1 MGNLKIDFGYNPPTG
16 DRGYENI
23 DPRTYMS
30 DLHNALDVASKNFSS
45 LWSSD
50 HLNYASEFRVECW
63 TLLTWMAA
71 RYPETMLGTVVMSN
85 SFRHPPLLAK
95 MTASLQHMSNGKLIL
110 GYGAGWYENE
120 YIAYGFDYPSS
131 GIRLDMF
138 EEGVEVI
145 KLMWNDSPANY
156 SGNFYQV
163 KDVFCEPK
171 PTPNPILMLGGGGEK
186 KTLKIVAK
194 HADWWNDVMRKPKDL
209 RRKLDALKKH
219 CEDVGRD
226 YNSIRKTIAPRFII
240 DKDYKKALGQADQMR
255 RNDQIIAGD
264 PSAVIDQLSEL
275 RELGFDFVITTFPRF
290 QDLSDMKLFV
300 KEVMPH
306 FL

>member
-1 MGNLKIDFGYNPPTG
+1 
-16 DRGYENI
+16 
-23 DPRTYMS
+23 
-30 DLHNALDVASKNFSS
+30 
-45 LWSSD
+45 
-50 HLNYASEFRVECW
+50 
-63 TLLTWMAA
+63 
-71 RYPETMLGTVVMSN
+71 
-85 SFRHPPLLAK
+85 
-95 MTASLQHMSNGKLIL
+95 
-110 GYGAGWYENE
+110 
-120 YIAYGFDYPSS
+120 
-131 GIRLDMF
+131 
-138 EEGVEVI
+138 
-145 KLMWNDSPANY
+145 MWNDSPANY